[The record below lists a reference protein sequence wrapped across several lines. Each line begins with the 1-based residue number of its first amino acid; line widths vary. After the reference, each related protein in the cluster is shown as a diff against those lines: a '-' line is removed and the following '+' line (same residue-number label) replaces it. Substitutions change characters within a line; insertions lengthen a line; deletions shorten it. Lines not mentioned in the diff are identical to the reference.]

1 MEGLQIAV
9 LIGVLLI
16 IGGGL
21 AARTRVPTAL
31 VLLVLGIA
39 FGFVPALGE
48 ITLPPE
54 VVLLLFLSALL
65 YWESITTS
73 PREIRR
79 NLRAIVLLAVPL
91 VLATVAV
98 VAVLTIG
105 LGLPVSVAIALGA
118 IVGPTDATAVASVA
132 GRLPRRTSTVLRAE
146 SLIND
151 GTALTVYAIA
161 VEAVTDGVEIDLGAG
176 VLRFLAAY
184 GGGIAI
190 GLVVAVLAVGARR
203 VVQGNPVLE
212 NTVGI
217 LTPLAAYLPAE
228 EFHVS
233 GVLAV
238 VTAGLVI
245 TRSAPRLVSAR
256 TRSQALGF
264 WQVTTWILNGSLF
277 LLIGLEAH
285 TALEGLG
292 TDPLRVLGLALATAG
307 AVIGVRIA
315 WLAVVPFL
323 IGAVDRRPTQY
334 LRVPLRQRSVI
345 AWAGFRGAVSL
356 AAALALPENFPRR
369 AELVTVTL
377 VVILVTLLVQGLTLP
392 AVVRWARLPTDP
404 TEADEQRR
412 ADEVVLRAGLAEIP
426 SAADRLGVPDDVRD
440 RVLTEYRDRA
450 QRTRADETAKS
461 ESASGSAYVPGNETA
476 LLLSVIAA
484 KREAVVALRDAG
496 EINDTVLRRSQQR
509 LDIEELR
516 LGDIDSEP

>member
-1 MEGLQIAV
+1 MEGLQVAV
-9 LIGVLLI
+9 MIGVLLI
-16 IGGGL
+16 VGGAL

-54 VVLLLFLSALL
+54 VVLLLFLPSLL

-79 NLRAIVLLAVPL
+79 NLRAVVLLAVPL

-98 VAVLTIG
+98 VAVLAAG
-105 LGLPVSVAIALGA
+105 LGLPVGVAITLGA

-161 VEAVTDGVEIDLGAG
+161 VEAVSDGVDIDLGAG
-176 VLRFLAAY
+176 ILRFLAAY
-184 GGGIAI
+184 GGGLAI
-190 GLVVAVLAVGARR
+190 GLGIAVLAVGVRR
-203 VVQGNPVLE
+203 IVQGTPVLE
-212 NTVGI
+212 NTVGV

-228 EFHVS
+228 ELHVS

-245 TRSAPRLVSAR
+245 TRFAPRLVSAR
-256 TRSQALGF
+256 TRSQAWGF
-264 WQVTTWILNGSLF
+264 WQITTWILNGALF
-277 LLIGLEAH
+277 LLIGLQAH
-285 TALEGLG
+285 TALERLG
-292 TDPLRVLGLALATAG
+292 TDPLRVLGLGLGTAG
-307 AVIGVRIA
+307 AVIGVRLA
-315 WLAVVPFL
+315 WLAVVPLL
-323 IGAVDRRPTQY
+323 IGAVDRRPAQY

-356 AAALALPENFPRR
+356 AAALALPEDFPRR
-369 AELVTVTL
+369 VDLVTVTL

-392 AVVRWARLPTDP
+392 GLVRWARLPADP
-404 TEADEQRR
+404 TEVDEQRR
-412 ADEVVLRAGLAEIP
+412 ADDVAFRAGLAEIP
-426 SAADRLGVPDDVRD
+426 VAADRLRVPDHVRD
-440 RVLTEYRDRA
+440 RVLTEHRDRA
-450 QRTRADETAKS
+450 ERAHADEPAESKS
-461 ESASGSAYVPGNETA
+461 GPASAPGTETA
-476 LLLSVIAA
+476 LLLAVIAA
-484 KREAVVALRDAG
+484 KREAVVALRDTG
-496 EINDTVLRRSQQR
+496 EIDDTVLRRSQQR

-516 LGDIDSEP
+516 LGDLDNEP